1 MGVKVNPMLAK
12 LEANLESR
20 YRMRLNAHQ
29 EMDAIAMLIS
39 AHNQL
44 KVGPGRATDLLAEY
58 LDVKMK
64 IAQALLDD
72 VGDSHKKGGSGD
84 PEFLHT
90 RRDLAVAVK
99 DILGEKSW
107 KEYQD
112 LFPICRYYWDKV

>member
-29 EMDAIAMLIS
+29 EMDTIAMLLA

-58 LDVKMK
+58 LDTKMQ
-64 IAQALLDD
+64 IAKALLDD
-72 VGDSHKKGGSGD
+72 VGDSKKKNGDGD

-90 RRDLAVAVK
+90 RRDLAVALK
-99 DILGEKSW
+99 SILGEKSW
-107 KEYQD
+107 QEYKD
-112 LFPICRYYWDKV
+112 LFPVCQYYWDKV